1 MARRTILAEHLSSDE
16 LERRYRQCKHPHEK
30 IRWQALWLLSTG
42 MTATQLA
49 PLVGYHASTIGTWVK
64 HYNAQGPDGLH
75 DHRRERCGHTTL
87 LDQDAQ
93 DLLRQALNQPHPDGG
108 LWNGPKVRLWI
119 QEYLGRTVPSN
130 LGWRYLK
137 RLGLTP
143 QTPRPRSHKADP
155 AQQAAFKNELPQIV
169 AQIQEQHPEQ
179 TIELWAQDEQR
190 VGTKPIIRKVWA
202 EKGKRPLV
210 LQHRGYKWLYVYGFV
225 HPSSGRTETWLMPSV
240 NVDSFGCVLEAFAK
254 ATGAGEGKQ
263 VVVVLDRAGW
273 HTSSQV
279 ELPPGL
285 HLVFQPASSPELQPA
300 EHLWGLI
307 SEVLAN
313 KLLKTIDEVEQLVA
327 QRCIWMG
334 EQLEL
339 IRSRTLFS
347 WWPSLY

>member
-1 MARRTILAEHLSSDE
+1 
-16 LERRYRQCKHPHEK
+16 
-30 IRWQALWLLSTG
+30 
-42 MTATQLA
+42 
-49 PLVGYHASTIGTWVK
+49 
-64 HYNAQGPDGLH
+64 
-75 DHRRERCGHTTL
+75 
-87 LDQDAQ
+87 
-93 DLLRQALNQPHPDGG
+93 
-108 LWNGPKVRLWI
+108 
-119 QEYLGRTVPSN
+119 
-130 LGWRYLK
+130 
-137 RLGLTP
+137 
-143 QTPRPRSHKADP
+143 
-155 AQQAAFKNELPQIV
+155 
-169 AQIQEQHPEQ
+169 
-179 TIELWAQDEQR
+179 
-190 VGTKPIIRKVWA
+190 
-202 EKGKRPLV
+202 
-210 LQHRGYKWLYVYGFV
+210 
-225 HPSSGRTETWLMPSV
+225 MPSV

-279 ELPPGL
+279 ELPQGL

-347 WWPSLY
+347 WWPALC